1 MAHLSNPTQK
11 RRLGQASSTLSK
23 PFKSPLRQPA
33 QKNTSDTDEKN
44 HDTFQIPKREKREE
58 LALSSINQQD
68 TTEHD
73 SNDNG
78 INDSGNNEDEPTSN
92 TNKRHKPLP
101 LKDYS
106 SISPLHLRPKLH
118 LLKQDPELS
127 NLQKKQRTLQSR
139 LLALRTE
146 LDTALQAL
154 RIESSDRD
162 AELEA
167 LILKWRS
174 VSQDAAEELFT
185 GARERVAR
193 MGGVSGWKRMQRE
206 RREQE
211 QRQMFIEME
220 IAGGSGGDDDCREEG
235 DVALQGGNGKDVDVD
250 DEDKEFTM
258 DMMLNTLN
266 VDLKVIGFDKENQR
280 WNKP

>member
-1 MAHLSNPTQK
+1 MAHLSNTTQK
-11 RRLGQASSTLSK
+11 RRLGQASSALSK

-33 QKNTSDTDEKN
+33 QKNTDKEEKN
-44 HDTFQIPKREKREE
+44 HDTFQIPKREKRKE
-58 LALSSINQQD
+58 LASLSINQQD

-78 INDSGNNEDEPTSN
+78 INDNGNNEDEPTSN

-101 LKDYS
+101 LKNYS
-106 SISPLHLRPKLH
+106 SVSPFHLRPKLH

-146 LDTALQAL
+146 VDTALQAL

-174 VSQDAAEELFT
+174 VSQDAAEELFSS
-185 GARERVAR
+185 ARERVAR
-193 MGGVSGWKRMQRE
+193 MGGVSGWKRMQKE

-211 QRQMFIEME
+211 QRQMLIEME
-220 IAGGSGGDDDCREEG
+220 IAGAEARGPGGDDDCKEEG
-235 DVALQGGNGKDVDVD
+235 DVALQGTNGKDVDD
-250 DEDKEFTM
+250 DEDK
-258 DMMLNTLN
+258 
-266 VDLKVIGFDKENQR
+266 VCAI
-280 WNKP
+280 P